1 MEGNIKVKL
10 QTNGT
15 SDQWNSTVTI
25 HPLKMPGFIQVLG
38 FAKRRAKQLKPEKIR
53 MMSFPINQR
62 NCLLKLYWKF

>member
-38 FAKRRAKQLKPEKIR
+38 FAKRRAK
-53 MMSFPINQR
+53 
-62 NCLLKLYWKF
+62 